1 MYGKPELLFFGPDGK
16 IASDIPCRRLTSGK
30 EGTADMMDWAALH
43 ARDRGAETWWKSF
56 TTGKSAEL
64 LGGIPHDTYG
74 MTSLSIRQYVLGIY
88 KQLGLREKDITKVQ
102 TGGPG
107 TFAPFTLWK
116 SSLTLCRRGSWFK

>member
-1 MYGKPELLFFGPDGK
+1 VTNR
-16 IASDIPCRRLTSGK
+16 SSV

-56 TTGKSAEL
+56 TTGKSAKH

-107 TFAPFTLWK
+107 KLHIY
-116 SSLTLCRRGSWFK
+116 SLGLIFDTVLQMEISVQVSCHKQ

>member
-1 MYGKPELLFFGPDGK
+1 
-16 IASDIPCRRLTSGK
+16 
-30 EGTADMMDWAALH
+30 MDWAARELFSAFFHGSSIPLNNYLLIVH

-56 TTGKSAEL
+56 TTGKSAETV
-64 LGGIPHDTYG
+64 GGVPHDTYG

-107 TFAPFTLWK
+107 VFFLDLK
-116 SSLTLCRRGSWFK
+116 QEENLFC

>member
-1 MYGKPELLFFGPDGK
+1 MTPR
-16 IASDIPCRRLTSGK
+16 A

-43 ARDRGAETWWKSF
+43 ACHRGAETWWKSF

-64 LGGIPHDTYG
+64 LGGIPHDIYG

-107 TFAPFTLWK
+107 MFC
-116 SSLTLCRRGSWFK
+116 LTPSGISDHWRDVLQMEILVQVSCNISVPVNCVDQLCGR

>member
-1 MYGKPELLFFGPDGK
+1 M
-16 IASDIPCRRLTSGK
+16 
-30 EGTADMMDWAALH
+30 H

-56 TTGKSAEL
+56 TTGKSAETV
-64 LGGIPHDTYG
+64 GGVPHDTYG

-107 TFAPFTLWK
+107 TSFLDLKQTFFVDFFFSCCVDGDLGSSTLFFI
-116 SSLTLCRRGSWFK
+116 L